1 MHSAPSVSYPVGRSR
16 FHAICLVAISV
27 AGLVAGLLWRQQ
39 AEPVAWQQILF
50 ALLWF
55 GSSSAAFQSWR
66 GSLRGILQWDGQV
79 WHWGVG
85 ASTAVG
91 RLKVQL
97 DLQHCLLLRLRV
109 DSGQVTW
116 LWLERGGD
124 TILWDALRRAAF
136 SDAASGLAPAARA
149 DDHGVS

>member
-16 FHAICLVAISV
+16 FHVTGVVATSV

-39 AEPVAWQQILF
+39 AEPAAWQQILF
-50 ALLWF
+50 AIVWL

-66 GSLRGILQWDGQV
+66 GSPCGILQWDGLV

-85 ASTAVG
+85 ASIAIG
-91 RLKVQL
+91 QLKVQL
-97 DLQHCLLLRLRV
+97 DLQRCLLLRLRF
-109 DSGQVTW
+109 DSGHSTW

-124 TILWDALRRAAF
+124 TILWDALRRAAV
-136 SDAASGLAPAARA
+136 SDVASGLAPAARA

>member
-16 FHAICLVAISV
+16 FHVTGLIAISV
-27 AGLVAGLLWRQQ
+27 AGLAAGLLWRQQ
-39 AEPVAWQQILF
+39 AEPTAWEQILF
-50 ALLWF
+50 AVVWL

-66 GSLRGILQWDGQV
+66 NSLCGILQWDGQV

-85 ASTAVG
+85 ASTAMG
-91 RLKVQL
+91 QLKVQL
-97 DLQHCLLLRLRV
+97 DLQRWLLLRLHG
-109 DSGQVTW
+109 DSGHATW
-116 LWLERGGD
+116 IWLERGAD

-136 SDAASGLAPAARA
+136 SDVASGLAPAAKA